1 MKKLFLLMALFATT
15 AFVACSDDDDNTQ
28 INLEELVGTWR
39 YMHSVGY
46 EIDGSAKDEWDED
59 MTNAQIYFVFNAD
72 RTGSYK
78 EMDSSESID
87 YSVSSNNKL
96 TVRYTQSGDPQTFTI
111 KELTASTLKLE
122 YHEKGDGWEEY
133 ELKTFSRQ

>member
-72 RTGSYK
+72 KTGSYNIK
-78 EMDSSESID
+78 RWIHRK
-87 YSVSSNNKL
+87 VS
-96 TVRYTQSGDPQTFTI
+96 TI
-111 KELTASTLKLE
+111 P
-122 YHEKGDGWEEY
+122 YHP
-133 ELKTFSRQ
+133 TTS

>member
-15 AFVACSDDDDNTQ
+15 VFVACSDDDDNAQ

-46 EIDGSAKDEWDED
+46 EIDGNAKDEWDED

-72 RTGSYK
+72 KTGFYK

-87 YSVSSNNKL
+87 YSVSSN
-96 TVRYTQSGDPQTFTI
+96 TS
-111 KELTASTLKLE
+111 
-122 YHEKGDGWEEY
+122 
-133 ELKTFSRQ
+133 